1 MGYDK
6 KIVTAI
12 IVLNVIFA
20 AVIVKV
26 FLTVGSEPT
35 VLVGAWFTFT
45 TGELWQ
51 LSKIKRKKLKK
62 RMEERINDTD
72 Y

>member
-51 LSKIKRKKLKK
+51 LSKIKRKKIEKENGGENK
-62 RMEERINDTD
+62 
-72 Y
+72 